1 MEAAIGHGSDVD
13 LFKAEIGQRE
23 DFVEVPSICID
34 IAVVLPVEE
43 EQQEIEMTDEEFRM
57 LAAQG
62 KTYDFWNN
70 TLDDIY
76 SASDGT
82 PL

>member
-1 MEAAIGHGSDVD
+1 MGTTIGYGSDVD

-34 IAVVLPVEE
+34 IAVDLPAEK
-43 EQQEIEMTDEEFRM
+43 EQQEMEMTDEEFRM

-62 KTYDFWNN
+62 KTYDFWDN
-70 TLDDIY
+70 TVDDIY